1 VITWV
6 NPHFRLSPGLIL
18 SYCFD
23 SPTPVFEAVEKIK
36 INPTGKHRRAEN
48 WFNKGISKR
57 RCPNGRKGKRRLQQ
71 AG

>member
-1 VITWV
+1 LGLYLSFCFDPPTWV
-6 NPHFRLSPGLIL
+6 I
-18 SYCFD
+18 
-23 SPTPVFEAVEKIK
+23 EAVEKIK
-36 INPTGKHRRAEN
+36 INPIGKHRRAEN